1 MKSEN
6 NKNWQHRKNIIGDAE
21 CQEAE
26 MRKRKWHKRKW
37 QSVLF
42 ASAFSWPLITFLI
55 AFFNYHQKV
64 TFINLAV
71 GLLAINMVFCFCV
84 YMISRA
90 VWNLYP
96 KISLKNNIELKYI
109 TIPDY
114 WKDLTGNKFMLLTKL
129 MISKL

>member
-6 NKNWQHRKNIIGDAE
+6 NKNWQHRKNIIGDTG

-26 MRKRKWHKRKW
+26 MRKEKWHKRKW

-42 ASAFSWPLITFLI
+42 ASAFSWSLITFLI

-64 TFINLAV
+64 TFINLAL

-84 YMISRA
+84 YMISKA

-96 KISLKNNIELKYI
+96 KISLK
-109 TIPDY
+109 
-114 WKDLTGNKFMLLTKL
+114 KL
-129 MISKL
+129 SLIYDHYQL